1 MKPIQIAPSILAAD
15 FSILGDQVHAAEA
28 AGADQIHVDVMDGHF
43 VPNISIG
50 VPIVRSLRPV
60 TRLPLDVHL
69 MIEQPERYL
78 EVFATAGADAL
89 TIHVEATRH
98 VHRAIQ
104 QIKSLGLRAGVALN
118 PDTPLKAV
126 DEILHDVDL
135 FLVMSVNPGFGG
147 QSYIP
152 SSTGKI
158 ARLRNLLTQAGLE
171 TDIVV
176 DGGIDANTVSE
187 IVSAGATVAVA
198 GSSIFNDRDSIAAN
212 LMRLRSALPN
222 FTKEK

>member
-50 VPIVRSLRPV
+50 VPIVRSLRPA

-118 PDTPLKAV
+118 PGTPLKAV

-176 DGGIDANTVSE
+176 DGGIDANTISE

-198 GSSIFNDRDSIAAN
+198 GSSIFNDRDSIAVN